1 MSEYVLKINKGNK
14 NINKL
19 IKTEGYTFNP
29 KNDIVK
35 SFTVYDEKFLN
46 KIILNKFTKEYK
58 KVKSQKKFDYAK
70 RIIRKSYLNF
80 SENSNNNGND
90 KFRKNNL
97 NFSNHQ

>member
-58 KVKSQKKFDYAK
+58 KVKAINNLSFEVHEGEILGLLRTKWKWK
-70 RIIRKSYLNF
+70 I
-80 SENSNNNGND
+80 NNN
-90 KFRKNNL
+90 
-97 NFSNHQ
+97 